1 MIRVKC
7 QKIILVLLMLVF
19 SIQVLA
25 SANSYCHH
33 ESSVT
38 ESAEHAMPSHM
49 ADHSEHLELGSSADM
64 AAAPDCCP
72 DCDCS
77 LDGCSSLAILSVSQI
92 LISSEIALPASHY
105 NQRFE
110 GLLALSFFRPPVSR

>member
-1 MIRVKC
+1 MIRIKC

-19 SIQVLA
+19 SVQVLA

-33 ESSVT
+33 ESSAT

-49 ADHSEHLELGSSADM
+49 ADHSEHLDLDSSAAM
-64 AAAPDCCP
+64 STASDCCP

-77 LDGCSSLAILSVSQI
+77 LSGCSTLVLLSVSHI
-92 LISSEIALPASHY
+92 LLSSEIALPASHY
-105 NQRFE
+105 NQ
-110 GLLALSFFRPPVSR
+110 